1 MRGNGR
7 GAENLPNDGPKSA
20 SRASWNKACREE
32 KERRETRAEKEHSHP
47 LRHQR
52 AASLSKVPEKR
63 EPACQPAAVR
73 AVPPESHRS
82 ALSCD
87 RLFVDD
93 LHPAV
98 IAREGDF
105 VRAVCRAAR
114 APGISGAPRR
124 AGASGGR
131 SAISILNARAR

>member
-7 GAENLPNDGPKSA
+7 GAENLPHGGPQAA
-20 SRASWNKACREE
+20 SRASVNKACRKE
-32 KERRETRAEKEHSHP
+32 KERRGDARERAFTAAADQS
-47 LRHQR
+47 
-52 AASLSKVPEKR
+52 AASLSKAPEKR
-63 EPACQPAAVR
+63 EPACQPAAVL
-73 AVPPESHRS
+73 AAPPESQRS

-105 VRAVCRAAR
+105 VRAVQSAAR
-114 APGISGAPRR
+114 APGISEAPGR
-124 AGASGGR
+124 ARASGGR
-131 SAISILNARAR
+131 SAISILSARAR